1 MRSLRALLAASFAAL
16 LGSASGLACGDR
28 EATVVVD
35 DVSATVQ
42 DDKRVRVEVSVRASE
57 QTGASVGRYCVSV
70 NWLGYDT
77 SLLDPAPTY
86 LGAYETLTQCAADL
100 GDGDTRRFVFVSTRT
115 DIPPGTSIRAQA
127 IVGHEIQFEDAS
139 TP

>member
-1 MRSLRALLAASFAAL
+1 MRSRRVLLVAV
-16 LGSASGLACGDR
+16 LGSLSLGVAGPACGDR
-28 EATVVVD
+28 EATVVID

-42 DDKRVRVEVSVRASE
+42 DDRRVRVDVVVRASE

-77 SLLDPAPTY
+77 TLLEPAPTY
-86 LGAYETLTQCAADL
+86 FGAFETLTQCAADL
-100 GDGDTRRFVFVSTRT
+100 GDGDTRSFVFVSTRV
-115 DIPPGTSIRAQA
+115 DIPSGTSVRAQA
-127 IVGHEIQFEDAS
+127 IVGHEIQFEDTS